1 MLACL
6 ARIFSGEGR
15 NTCPFALDLSS
26 GTVRQFAPRTLR
38 SSFESGLG
46 NFPYAGGRIGVSAC
60 GPVHRVLKK
69 DATEFTVTHI
79 HTIVSAKHLA
89 CVMLI
94 LAAAGIRPAAGQS
107 WDTSGNGQLSGSYYF
122 REVVWLGAYDGANDL
137 QVAGSVYGT
146 ISFDGQGHYTLS
158 GAQKYD
164 SSSLSVQ
171 PFTLSQPGTFTIAA
185 SGYGFI
191 ESPLIGST
199 LNVLVSNGVVVGSS
213 TDNGGC
219 AQNDNTPCNDL
230 FIAAP
235 VRTNASFQGAYSI
248 LGVDSPTLAIQDTR
262 AYSLSFTANGTS
274 GSIGTVKPTGSFA
287 FSAAPSADTIS
298 GVTYQINGGTAVV
311 QFAGELN
318 SNNIDSHF
326 MSGKKSFYFSPD
338 GNFIFGGSPTGW
350 DMLVGVRQ
358 NTSATLNGL
367 YYIAGLTQDDSPIN
381 SGYVNLNSGYG
392 SVNVLSSGLI
402 LAHQRVLQI
411 APSGGSPFD
420 YTYADVVSNT
430 NGVYGDSF
438 TQYLVG
444 PGGGFAIGYARAPGL
459 GIEVLA
465 QAPPT
470 PSGSGVYVYPTGIVN
485 AGSLAP
491 FTASWAPGELVSIF
505 GTNLANVTSQNGNL
519 PTTLGGVQVQVT
531 DSSGAVTLAP
541 IYYVSSTQINA
552 VIPITIAPSSSTAA
566 TIASI
571 QVINNGTPSNTVSN
585 YVGLTAPGVFN
596 SYTNLAAIQHAD
608 YSMVTPSSPA
618 HAGETLLVYLTGLG
632 QVNTSGNSNETFT
645 ASIGGQTATVAFA
658 GTLSTVGGGYQMN
671 VTVPSGVTA
680 GNVYLDI
687 SGPDSYNSETI
698 VPIAAAGAAA
708 VPQSAIRRAA
718 PQLAHPTSKSR
729 RPDLSPAAAPRPGSV
744 LKSRRLQ

>member
-1 MLACL
+1 M
-6 ARIFSGEGR
+6 
-15 NTCPFALDLSS
+15 
-26 GTVRQFAPRTLR
+26 
-38 SSFESGLG
+38 
-46 NFPYAGGRIGVSAC
+46 
-60 GPVHRVLKK
+60 LKK

-79 HTIVSAKHLA
+79 HTIVSAKHLV

-94 LAAAGIRPAAGQS
+94 LTAAGIRPVAGQS

-122 REVVWLGAYDGANDL
+122 REVVWQGAYDNANDL
-137 QVAGSVYGT
+137 QVAGAVYGT
-146 ISFDGQGHYTLS
+146 INFDGQGHYTLS
-158 GAQKYD
+158 GAQEYD
-164 SSSLSVQ
+164 SGITSGQ
-171 PFTLSQPGTFTIAA
+171 PAPFTLSQPGTFTIAA

-191 ESPLIGST
+191 ESPLMGAT
-199 LNVLVSNGVVVGSS
+199 LNVLVSNGVIVGSS

-219 AQNDNTPCNDL
+219 TSSNTPCNDL

-235 VRTNASFQGAYSI
+235 VRTNASFQGAYSV
-248 LGVDSPTLAIQDTR
+248 LGVDSPTMAIQDTR

-274 GSIGTVKPTGSFA
+274 GSIGTVRPTGSFA
-287 FSAAPSADTIS
+287 FSAAPFPDTIS
-298 GVTYQINGGTAVV
+298 GVSFQINAGAADV

-318 SNNIDSHF
+318 NNNVDSHF
-326 MSGKKSFYFSPD
+326 MSGKKRFYFSPD

-367 YYIAGLTQDDSPIN
+367 YFIAGLTQDDSAIN

-392 SVNVLSSGLI
+392 SVNVLSSGLV
-402 LAHQRVLQI
+402 LAHQRVLNV
-411 APSGGSPFD
+411 APNGGSPFD
-420 YTYADVVSNT
+420 YTYADVVSNQG
-430 NGVYGDSF
+430 GVYGDSF

-444 PGGGFAIGYARAPGL
+444 PGGGFAVGYARAPGL

-470 PSGSGVYVYPTGIVN
+470 PSGPGVYIYPTGIVN

-519 PTTLGGVQVQVT
+519 PTTLGGVQVQIT

-552 VIPITIAPSSSTAA
+552 VIPITISPSSSTSA

-608 YSMVTPSSPA
+608 YSMVTQSSPA
-618 HAGETLLVYLTGLG
+618 HPGETLLVYLTGLG
-632 QVNTSGNSNETFT
+632 QVNTTGNSTETFT
-645 ASIGGQTATVAFA
+645 AAIGGQTATVAFA
-658 GTLSTVGGGYQMN
+658 GTQSVVGGGYQMN

-718 PQLAHPTSKSR
+718 PRLAHPTAKSR
-729 RPDLSPAAAPRPGSV
+729 RPDLSPAAAPRSGSV